1 MKSQIPS
8 ITIFCLISVCG
19 LFMVFSGPLAFAVD
33 SSLFAGGEIDTR
45 GQGFSYLGVD
55 LTQKIYENI
64 SVY

>member
-1 MKSQIPS
+1 
-8 ITIFCLISVCG
+8 
-19 LFMVFSGPLAFAVD
+19 MVFSGPLAFAVD